1 MSGSRRPVEG
11 LSRRTWTEVADA
23 GLVCR
28 KCGGASQYWDV
39 PVLCRD
45 CRPRRK
51 RHAHDGADL

>member
-1 MSGSRRPVEG
+1 MAEIA
-11 LSRRTWTEVADA
+11 EA

-28 KCGGASQYWDV
+28 KCGGTSRYWDV

-51 RHAHDGADL
+51 RRSDEAGGQ